1 MSSKSLVV
9 VFPSFVSSCTMAMV
23 AMEPESQEGRIKAI
37 PTVSVYD
44 LEKACERFF
53 CSRGSRNLQAYMAD
67 VILAGLNWK
76 MAPKVLKDILKQ
88 HFKSRLSLN
97 VPQV

>member
-1 MSSKSLVV
+1 
-9 VFPSFVSSCTMAMV
+9 
-23 AMEPESQEGRIKAI
+23 MEPESQEGRIKAI

-53 CSRGSRNLQAYMAD
+53 GSRGSRNLQAYMAD

-76 MAPKVLKDILKQ
+76 MAPKGLKDILKQ
-88 HFKSRLSLN
+88 PDKEKYSISMHAEVKHMFTN
-97 VPQV
+97 EVW